1 MDLKKFTVNA
11 CCGKTTTIYQTSKK
25 LSKSMITD
33 LVAKGFKENERFSKN
48 NVLYLESD
56 VFFLTG
62 PVGSNRLQVKCKKGD
77 CSAYQK
83 DLEETLKLL

>member
-1 MDLKKFTVNA
+1 
-11 CCGKTTTIYQTSKK
+11 
-25 LSKSMITD
+25 MIPI

-48 NVLYLESD
+48 NVLYLEGNN
-56 VFFLTG
+56 FLLTG